1 MLQRPL
7 QRWVAPKAVSRR
19 TAPGRWHRWA
29 RPSRHGASDFDPTSN
44 RHRTCFCFFDPFKP
58 FRTTNRARTVDTPS
72 NRRTPAQTEALQ
84 ARFALRVSARLDDA
98 AQALPHDITERLR
111 IARMQAVDAARAAA
125 VRTVVTAPTPV
136 AAPQTQWVLAGA
148 GAGSGSTPT
157 AATPWHHHN
166 RRPDH
171 GRNLDDA
178 PTGWGWR
185 VASALPLLALVV
197 GLWGINQWY
206 QQQQVEALTDVDIA
220 LLTDELP
227 PTAYTDPGFEEF
239 LRVGTDVSTQPEAA
253 ERLPQLPEAPAE
265 AAPVEAPAI
274 NS

>member
-1 MLQRPL
+1 M
-7 QRWVAPKAVSRR
+7 
-19 TAPGRWHRWA
+19 
-29 RPSRHGASDFDPTSN
+29 
-44 RHRTCFCFFDPFKP
+44 
-58 FRTTNRARTVDTPS
+58 DTPS

-125 VRTVVTAPTPV
+125 VRTVVTAPV

-148 GAGSGSTPT
+148 GAGAGNTPT
-157 AATPWHHHN
+157 AAAPWHNHN

-185 VASALPLLALVV
+185 LASALPLLALVV

-239 LRVGTDVSTQPEAA
+239 LRVGTDAPVQMDAIEP
-253 ERLPQLPEAPAE
+253 LPQAPEAPAE
-265 AAPVEAPAI
+265 AVPAEAPAI

>member
-1 MLQRPL
+1 
-7 QRWVAPKAVSRR
+7 
-19 TAPGRWHRWA
+19 
-29 RPSRHGASDFDPTSN
+29 
-44 RHRTCFCFFDPFKP
+44 
-58 FRTTNRARTVDTPS
+58 VDTPS

-125 VRTVVTAPTPV
+125 VRTVVTNPV
-136 AAPQTQWVLAGA
+136 SAPQTQWVLAGA
-148 GAGSGSTPT
+148 GAGSTPT
-157 AATPWHHHN
+157 AAAPWHHHN

-185 VASALPLLALVV
+185 LASALPLLALVV

-239 LRVGTDVSTQPEAA
+239 LRVGTDVPTQPEAV
-253 ERLPQLPEAPAE
+253 ELQPQAPEAPAE
-265 AAPVEAPAI
+265 AAPVEAQAI